1 MYNVFWHLT
10 DNIKFIVSWVSV
22 LCRVEKLKNVSTF
35 WGVTEVWN
43 LPFFCYLLHNSAVFV
58 LSATCLTGTS
68 AGGAKKKLRFSWKK
82 TRKNFVSSRNC
93 RTFALAFGKNPGAGL
108 RKGVFRVR
116 MKKRSLTYCKQQQ
129 GSSRPFL
136 SGSLGDSKETRY
148 VDFIYNRI
156 QWIPIERRC
165 LGQRTDRFLFQLS
178 DPHTLLYNIYRD
190 SEPKIQF

>member
-1 MYNVFWHLT
+1 MKTARVRQSFWL
-10 DNIKFIVSWVSV
+10 SV
-22 LCRVEKLKNVSTF
+22 KWRFNTPFLQFSL
-35 WGVTEVWN
+35 
-43 LPFFCYLLHNSAVFV
+43 FFCTTPPISCFLPPALQVPLSGVVKKSCVFPKKNLGKILSVRGIVVPLHS
-58 LSATCLTGTS
+58 LSE
-68 AGGAKKKLRFSWKK
+68 
-82 TRKNFVSSRNC
+82 
-93 RTFALAFGKNPGAGL
+93 KNPGAGL

-129 GSSRPFL
+129 GSSRPFP

>member
-1 MYNVFWHLT
+1 ML
-10 DNIKFIVSWVSV
+10 V
-22 LCRVEKLKNVSTF
+22 LFGEWLKS
-35 WGVTEVWN
+35 EI
-43 LPFFCYLLHNSAVFV
+43 C
-58 LSATCLTGTS
+58 
-68 AGGAKKKLRFSWKK
+68 RFSAIFCTTPPISCFPPPPLQVPLPGVRKK
-82 TRKNFVSSRNC
+82 SCVFHKKNLGKILSVRGIVVPLHSLSE
-93 RTFALAFGKNPGAGL
+93 KNPGAGL